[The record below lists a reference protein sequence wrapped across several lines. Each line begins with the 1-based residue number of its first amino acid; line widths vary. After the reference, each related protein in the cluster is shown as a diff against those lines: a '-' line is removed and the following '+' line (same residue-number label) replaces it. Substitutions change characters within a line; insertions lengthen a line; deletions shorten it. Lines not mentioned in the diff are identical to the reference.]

1 MDDDLVTIMMWN
13 DFNDV
18 RTFFEDNA
26 VMMQN
31 IEIEQK

>member
-31 IEIEQK
+31 IEIE